1 MRALW
6 QFGLWGISAALALA
20 AAAWSAHSDFG
31 TQRLVGAFSTPAS
44 ETRPPA
50 PTAAQL
56 LARSADT
63 ENETRRLAEAV
74 RRLNADR
81 DRLLARINTLE
92 RNLDEVSNS
101 IANVRAAALPP
112 LPSTSTVPSPTVAA
126 ASPAL
131 PAPPPAPPPPPLA
144 TAPQTP
150 DAAWTAAISR
160 PPAAVLPSPA
170 PWPAPSQSASTPA
183 TAHELATGS
192 IATRTE
198 FGIDL
203 GGATNIQGLRTLWT
217 SLKSKHAG
225 LIDALRPLV
234 SIREGSRPGEL
245 ELRLV
250 AGPLLNAG
258 EAARL
263 CASLAAAGT
272 VCQPAL
278 FDGQRLAL
286 R

>member
-31 TQRLVGAFSTPAS
+31 TQRLVGAFSAPAPEPS
-44 ETRPPA
+44 PPA
-50 PTAAQL
+50 PSTAQL
-56 LARSADT
+56 LARSVDT

-74 RRLNADR
+74 RLLSADR
-81 DRLLARINTLE
+81 DRLQARLRTLE
-92 RNLDEVSNS
+92 RNVDEVTDS
-101 IANVRAAALPP
+101 IAHVRAAALPP
-112 LPSTSTVPSPTVAA
+112 PPSNSTVAAAAMAA

-131 PAPPPAPPPPPLA
+131 PAPPPAPPPPPMA
-144 TAPQTP
+144 NAPETTP
-150 DAAWTAAISR
+150 EAAWSAAVSR
-160 PPAAVLPSPA
+160 PPAAVVPSPA
-170 PWPAPSQSASTPA
+170 PTQSASAPP

-198 FGIDL
+198 FAVDL
-203 GGATNIQGLRTLWT
+203 GGATNFQALRTLW
-217 SLKSKHAG
+217 SSIRSKHAG
-225 LIDALRPLV
+225 LIDGLRPLV
-234 SIREGSRPGEL
+234 SIREGARVGEV

-258 EAARL
+258 DAARL
-263 CASLAAAGT
+263 CASLAAAGS